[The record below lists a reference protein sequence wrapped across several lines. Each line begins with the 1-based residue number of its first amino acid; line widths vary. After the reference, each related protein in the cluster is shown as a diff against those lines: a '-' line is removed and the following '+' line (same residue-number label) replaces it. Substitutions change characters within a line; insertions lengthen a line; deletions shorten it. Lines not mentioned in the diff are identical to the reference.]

1 MCDGWPFPGRPQQS
15 LTQAWCCEAG
25 DMQPH
30 SGRILCLSS
39 HRYWPTTSRQ
49 KKYKLDHILKTIQ
62 KLVILNVSFIS
73 FILTVFIKSS
83 FLKRI
88 LSRWPNTHSGSA
100 LPSGHKMPNVTK
112 TQTSLSALWP
122 DYSYLFP
129 YQDVYH
135 QTGLDQLCGTP
146 QSPFQRAL
154 RSWRRKETFRRL
166 TTSIDWVGHA
176 FQ

>member
-25 DMQPH
+25 DTQPH
-30 SGRILCLSS
+30 SGRILCWSS
-39 HRYWPTTSRQ
+39 HRYSPTTSRQ
-49 KKYKLDHILKTIQ
+49 KKQQHWIIFISKTDHLEC
-62 KLVILNVSFIS
+62 LWSSFIH
-73 FILTVFIKSS
+73 TVFIKSS

-112 TQTSLSALWP
+112 TQTSLCTLWP

-129 YQDVYH
+129 YQDVDH

-146 QSPFQRAL
+146 QSPFQQAL
-154 RSWRRKETFRRL
+154 RSWGWKKTFRWF
-166 TTSIDWVGHA
+166 TTSIAWVRYS